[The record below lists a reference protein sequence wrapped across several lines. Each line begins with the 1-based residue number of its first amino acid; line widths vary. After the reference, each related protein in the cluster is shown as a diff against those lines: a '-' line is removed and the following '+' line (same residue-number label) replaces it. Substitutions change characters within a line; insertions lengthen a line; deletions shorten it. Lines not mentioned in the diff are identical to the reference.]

1 MVESAKDEIS
11 AGNDPSVAK
20 QWDTKTPKG
29 EQIDD
34 FYAACD
40 KLKVG
45 LLTTLRK
52 DVGPVSRAMATSRRT
67 GPDFYYLSNT
77 NSQKF
82 KDLDNSKNVQ
92 ITFHNSSNQDWISIT
107 GTATKVS
114 NSDKL
119 VHELY
124 SPAISAWFG
133 DAGDGVHNG
142 TADDP
147 RMAVIEV
154 KPEYIAYWKSTSTT
168 LGFVKEVAMS
178 AITGSVAQTGLQ
190 RQFTKSDIE
199 LMRSNAASK

>member
-1 MVESAKDEIS
+1 MPEQLKGEVTAQT
-11 AGNDPSVAK
+11 DPSVAK
-20 QWDTKTPKG
+20 QWDDSTPKG

-34 FYAACD
+34 FYAIVD

-52 DVGPVSRAMATSRRT
+52 DIGPVSRAMATSKRK
-67 GPDFYYLSNT
+67 GPDFYYLANMHSR
-77 NSQKF
+77 KF
-82 KDLDNSKNVQ
+82 SDLENSKNVQ
-92 ITFHNSSNQDWISIT
+92 ITFHDSSSQNWVSIT

-114 NSDKL
+114 NTSQL

-124 SPAISAWFG
+124 QPMISAWFG

-154 KPEYIAYWKSTSTT
+154 KPEYIAYWKSTTT
-168 LGFVKEVAMS
+168 ALGFVKEVALG
-178 AITGSVAQTGLQ
+178 ALTGSVAQTGLQ
-190 RQFTKSDIE
+190 RQFTKADIE
-199 LMRSNAASK
+199 HMRTTSK